1 MVSGARRDVTMQAV
15 VRKYTPVVV
24 DLADLTAWVSQKMGV
39 AAGPLQRISAGS
51 SRAMYL
57 APLEG
62 REPLVLRVDTGG
74 GPVAG
79 TELTLRREAEVYRA
93 LAGKPVLI
101 PHFHGLHPAD
111 GAFLMDRAAGQH
123 ELSLLDQPGRVAIC
137 DRFMEALADV
147 HSMDVST
154 LDLPSFRRP
163 KSPRDHAMLEL
174 DLWGSILEDKLS
186 GDLALGRC
194 ALEILRQ
201 RAPDYHGPTVLCHGD
216 VGPKNFMFE
225 DGRIT
230 AIIDWENAHFGDP
243 MDDLAWWIFRGHEW
257 LGAAGSLADQLQL
270 WSKRTGIP
278 LDEDRLVYYRTFVLL
293 RWYIEIRTG
302 MANGG
307 SSQDRVPYLRLIPA
321 LDVKLARALAQLL
334 GVDLGPLP
342 TVDAETEPLATDAI
356 AALHTDLVDHIIPA
370 LEEPEAR
377 RRANSALEY
386 LAHLKAVDRFGASI
400 RAQDRAE
407 LAELAGGRT
416 ASGETLLAEAA
427 LGGADRQVGLLR
439 YVMRRG
445 GRHAYL
451 WPSTMDRA
459 LAPPWTAASLGLQ
472 SSKNG
477 RASS

>member
-1 MVSGARRDVTMQAV
+1 
-15 VRKYTPVVV
+15 
-24 DLADLTAWVSQKMGV
+24 
-39 AAGPLQRISAGS
+39 
-51 SRAMYL
+51 MYL
-57 APLEG
+57 APLKDQD
-62 REPLVLRVDTGG
+62 PLVLRVDTGG

-79 TELTLRREAEVYRA
+79 TELTLRREAEVYMA
-93 LAGKPVLI
+93 LEGKPVLI
-101 PHFHGLHPAD
+101 PRFHGLHPAG

-123 ELSLLDQPGRVAIC
+123 ELSLLDDAGRVAIC

-147 HSMDVST
+147 HLIDAST

-163 KSPRDHAMLEL
+163 KGPGDHAKLEL

-201 RAPDYHGPTVLCHGD
+201 RAPAYDGPTVLCHGD
-216 VGPKNFMFE
+216 VGPKNFMF
-225 DGRIT
+225 DKGRIT
-230 AIIDWENAHFGDP
+230 AIIDWENAHLGDP

-270 WSKRTGIP
+270 WSSRSGIP
-278 LDEDRLVYYRTFVLL
+278 LDEERLVYYRTFVLL

-342 TVDAETEPLATDAI
+342 TLDAEAQPLATNAI
-356 AALHTDLVDHIIPA
+356 AALHTDLVEHIIPA

-386 LAHLKAVDRFGASI
+386 LSHLEAVDRFGGSI
-400 RAQDRAE
+400 RSQDRAE
-407 LAELAGGRT
+407 LLELVGRT
-416 ASGETLLAEAA
+416 GAPEDALLAEAVS
-427 LGGADRQVGLLR
+427 GDVGRQEALLR

-445 GRHAYL
+445 ARHAHL
-451 WPSTMDRA
+451 WPSTIDRA
-459 LAPPWTAASLGLQ
+459 LAPPWKVASLGLA
-472 SSKNG
+472 SSKTNG
-477 RASS
+477 SPS